1 MSYNGWSNHATFRVH
16 NDILNGIA
24 FEDTV
29 SIDDLIEIVAET
41 VFRDIDVYYLLTDYA
56 NLFLNTVN
64 WEELA
69 ETYNTDILTRKLNIN
84 ESKV

>member
-1 MSYNGWSNHATFRVH
+1 MSYNGWSNHATCRVH

-69 ETYNTDILTRKLNIN
+69 ETYNTDILIQKLNIN

>member
-1 MSYNGWSNHATFRVH
+1 MAYNGWSNYATFRVH

-29 SIDDLIEIVAET
+29 SIDDLREIVEG
-41 VFRDIDVYYLLTDYA
+41 VIFRDKDAYFLLVDFA

-64 WEELA
+64 WGELA
-69 ETYNTDILTRKLNIN
+69 EVYNTDILTQKLNIN
-84 ESKV
+84 G

>member
-69 ETYNTDILTRKLNIN
+69 ETYNTDILIQKLNIN

>member
-29 SIDDLIEIVAET
+29 SIDDLREIVTEA
-41 VFRDIDVYYLLTDYA
+41 VFRDRDVYYLLIDYA

-64 WEELA
+64 WDELA
-69 ETYNTDILTRKLNIN
+69 EVYNTNTQKLNIN
-84 ESKV
+84 G